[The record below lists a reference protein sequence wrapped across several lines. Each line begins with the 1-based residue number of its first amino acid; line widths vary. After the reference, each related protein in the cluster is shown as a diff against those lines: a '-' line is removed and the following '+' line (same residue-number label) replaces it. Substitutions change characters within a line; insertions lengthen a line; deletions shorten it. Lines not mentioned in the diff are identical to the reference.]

1 MIRGIVLRR
10 GGKGG
15 GISKAVIVT
24 VMMAILSLMR
34 STSKCLFL
42 RRGTVA
48 AFPIIIHNVS
58 RRTRSQGNLLSNS
71 NRSHQVSRTSRR
83 WLVSTTSPSSS
94 PEREQQQE
102 EERILLIRQEL
113 ERIGIDAKQLHQAAI
128 SSIENPTAGYDS
140 NFGKPAIKT
149 YRSFIYPKKEIVS
162 TSISAAAGRC
172 ARQLDFQIKRQ
183 KSQTAEWVR
192 NHDQALEARKQVF
205 PLVLVLDNLRSSFNV
220 GSIFRTADAC
230 GCQEIITCGIT
241 VSCHY
246 LYLFESDYLNE
257 LVSK

>member
-1 MIRGIVLRR
+1 MIRGILFRR
-10 GGKGG
+10 GG
-15 GISKAVIVT
+15 IPKAVIVT
-24 VMMAILSLMR
+24 AMMAILSLMPP
-34 STSKCLFL
+34 TSKCLFL

-48 AFPIIIHNVS
+48 AFPITIHSVS
-58 RRTRSQGNLLSNS
+58 RRTRSQGRLISNS
-71 NRSHQVSRTSRR
+71 NRFHQVSRTSRR
-83 WLVSTTSPSSS
+83 WLVSTTSSSSS
-94 PEREQQQE
+94 PEREQQE

>member
-10 GGKGG
+10 EGTGG
-15 GISKAVIVT
+15 GTPKAVIAT
-24 VMMAILSLMR
+24 VMMAILSLMP

-71 NRSHQVSRTSRR
+71 NPFHQVSRTSRR
-83 WLVSTTSPSSS
+83 LVSTTSPSSS
-94 PEREQQQE
+94 PEREQQE
-102 EERILLIRQEL
+102 EERILLIQQEL
-113 ERIGIDAKQLHQAAI
+113 ERIGIDAEQLHQAAI

-162 TSISAAAGRC
+162 TSIAAAAGRC

-246 LYLFESDYLNE
+246 TIRKPLFE
-257 LVSK
+257 